1 MKKISLIMIFLFIYA
16 CSTESSDTKTELG
29 GRRYKTILTRSA
41 DVTEYVQVTGTLEF
55 WFFNGGVFKQIAA
68 EYVEPQFYGPTQACS
83 GEASGSWT
91 VSQVAA
97 SLALANNGEA
107 VTLTYD
113 GSKDVKGLCR
123 FNDRS
128 VTIFLQPSGY
138 VDILDNKRVLRLEV
152 MEKIN

>member
-1 MKKISLIMIFLFIYA
+1 MKKISLIFALLLSYA
-16 CSTESSDTKTELG
+16 CSSESSDTDTELG
-29 GRRYKTILTRSA
+29 GRRYKTILVRSA
-41 DVTEYVQVTGTLEF
+41 DVTEYVEVTGTLEF
-55 WFFNGGVFKQIAA
+55 WFFNGGVFKQIAS

-83 GEASGSWT
+83 GEASGSWAT
-91 VSQVAA
+91 AQVAA
-97 SLALANNGEA
+97 SLALADGEQ

-128 VTIFLQPSGY
+128 VTIFIQPSGY